1 MNSLEVLRSGP
12 LSTVQDLGRPGYSR
26 YGVPPA
32 GAMDPFALEI
42 GNILV
47 GNSRETAGLEMT
59 MVGIKARFLLRTSI
73 GITGGAGSFTLNG
86 QKISCW
92 RSILIEPGDVLDI
105 GPITEGCRTY
115 LTITGGITVPD
126 VLGSKSTYLPAHFG
140 GWQGRILKRGD
151 LLPGLPLPEGRTIRA
166 RNLAN
171 DRIPDYS
178 KPCTVRVI
186 PGPNQALFSE
196 EMLETFYANSYEVTT
211 KSNRM
216 GYRLQ
221 GPYLKSKQTGVLLSD
236 AVVTGAIQVPPD
248 GQPIILAAD
257 HQTTGGYPILGV
269 IASVDFPKV
278 AQLGAGKKL
287 SFQAISLE
295 DAQSLRREQ
304 ERFLHALDLL
314 VQESS

>member
-1 MNSLEVLRSGP
+1 MNILEVLRSGP
-12 LSTVQDLGRPGYSR
+12 LSTVQDLGRSGYSR
-26 YGVPPA
+26 FGVPPA
-32 GAMDPFALEI
+32 GAMDPLALEI

-47 GNSRETAGLEMT
+47 GNSRVTAGLEMT
-59 MVGIKARFLLRTSI
+59 IAGIKARFLLRTVI
-73 GITGGAGSFTLNG
+73 AITGGAGNFTVNG

-105 GPITEGCRTY
+105 RSISVGCRTY
-115 LTITGGITVPD
+115 LTLAGGITVSD

-140 GWQGRILKRGD
+140 GWQGRPLKRGD
-151 LLPGLPLPEGRTIRA
+151 LLPGLPLPKDQTSQT
-166 RNLAN
+166 RNLAFN
-171 DRIPDYS
+171 RIPNYL
-178 KPCTVRVI
+178 KRCTVRVI

-196 EMLETFYANSYEVTT
+196 ETQKTFYTESYEVTT

-221 GPYLKSKQTGVLLSD
+221 GPALKSRQTGNLLSE

-269 IASVDFPKV
+269 IASADFPKV
-278 AQLGAGKKL
+278 AQLGVGKEL
-287 SFQAISLE
+287 NFQAISLE
-295 DAQSLRREQ
+295 DAQSLRQDQ
-304 ERFLHALDLL
+304 ERFLHALELS

>member
-32 GAMDPFALEI
+32 GVMDPFALEI

-47 GNSRETAGLEMT
+47 GNSRATAGLEMT
-59 MVGIKARFLLRTSI
+59 LVGIKARFLLRTI
-73 GITGGAGSFTLNG
+73 IVITGGAGNFTLNG
-86 QKISCW
+86 QTISCW
-92 RSILIEPGDVLDI
+92 RCLLVEPGDVLDI
-105 GPITEGCRTY
+105 GSITEGCRTY
-115 LTITGGITVPD
+115 LTIAGGITVPD

-140 GWQGRILKRGD
+140 GWQGRPLKRGD
-151 LLPGLPLPEGRTIRA
+151 FLPGLPVLAGQTIQA
-166 RNLAN
+166 RNLAY
-171 DRIPDYS
+171 DSIPNYS

-186 PGPNQALFSE
+186 PGPNQELFPE
-196 EMLETFYANSYEVTT
+196 EMLETFYANSYQVTPQ
-211 KSNRM
+211 SNRM

-221 GPYLKSKQTGVLLSD
+221 GPSLQSKPLGSLLSA

-278 AQLGAGKKL
+278 AQLGVGRKL

-295 DAQSLRREQ
+295 DAQSLLREQ
-304 ERFLHALDLL
+304 ERFLHTLELL
-314 VQESS
+314 VQVST

>member
-1 MNSLEVLRSGP
+1 MNILEVLRSGP

-32 GAMDPFALEI
+32 GAMDPFALQI
-42 GNILV
+42 CNILV
-47 GNSRETAGLEMT
+47 GNPRATAGLEMT
-59 MVGIKARFLLRTSI
+59 MVGIKARFLHRTI
-73 GITGGAGSFTLNG
+73 IAITGGAGSFTLNG

-92 RSILIEPGDVLDI
+92 RCLLIEPGDVLDI
-105 GPITEGCRTY
+105 GSITTGCRTY
-115 LTITGGITVPD
+115 LTIAGGITVSD
-126 VLGSKSTYLPAHFG
+126 VLGSKSTYLPANFG
-140 GWQGRILKRGD
+140 GWQGRTLKRGD
-151 LLPGLPLPEGRTIRA
+151 FLPGLPLPEGRTIQA
-166 RNLAN
+166 RNLAY

-186 PGPNQALFSE
+186 PAPNWELFSE
-196 EMLETFYANSYEVTT
+196 EMLETFYTNSYEVTT

-221 GPYLKSKQTGVLLSD
+221 GPSLKSEQTGDLLSA

-278 AQLGAGKKL
+278 AQLGVGMKL

-295 DAQSLRREQ
+295 DAQSLLRKK

>member
-1 MNSLEVLRSGP
+1 MNSLEILRSG
-12 LSTVQDLGRPGYSR
+12 LLTTVQDLGRPGYSR
-26 YGVPPA
+26 YGVPPS
-32 GAMDPFALEI
+32 GAMDPFALEM

-47 GNSRETAGLEMT
+47 GNPRATEGLEMT
-59 MVGIKARFLLRTSI
+59 MTGIKARFLLRTII
-73 GITGGAGSFTLNG
+73 GITGGTGSFTLNG

-92 RSILIEPGDVLDI
+92 RSLLIKPGDVLDI
-105 GPITEGCRTY
+105 EPITSGCRTY
-115 LTITGGITVPD
+115 LTITGGITVSD
-126 VLGSKSTYLPAHFG
+126 VLGSKSTYLPARFG
-140 GWQGRILKRGD
+140 GLQGRILKRGD
-151 LLPGLPLPEGRTIRA
+151 LLPGLPLPEGRTFQA
-166 RNLAN
+166 RNLAY

-196 EMLETFYANSYEVTT
+196 EMLGTFYTNSYKVTT

-216 GYRLQ
+216 GYHLQ
-221 GPYLKSKQTGVLLSD
+221 GPSLKSNQSGNLLSD
-236 AVVTGAIQVPPD
+236 AVVTGAIQVPPN

-278 AQLGAGKKL
+278 AQLSTGKEL

-295 DAQSLRREQ
+295 AAQSLRREQ

-314 VQESS
+314 VQESL

>member
-47 GNSRETAGLEMT
+47 GNSRATAGLEMT
-59 MVGIKARFLLRTSI
+59 MAGIKARFLLRTII
-73 GITGGAGSFTLNG
+73 GITGGTGSFTLNG
-86 QKISCW
+86 QIISCW
-92 RSILIEPGDVLDI
+92 GCLLIEPGDVLDI
-105 GPITEGCRTY
+105 GSITSGCRTY
-115 LTITGGITVPD
+115 LTIAGGITVSD

-140 GWQGRILKRGD
+140 GWQGRTLKRGD
-151 LLPGLPLPEGRTIRA
+151 ILPGLPLPEGRTIHV
-166 RNLAN
+166 RNLAYN
-171 DRIPDYS
+171 RIPDYS

-186 PGPNQALFSE
+186 PGPNQELFSE
-196 EMLETFYANSYEVTT
+196 EMLETFYSNSYEVTT
-211 KSNRM
+211 QSNRM

-221 GPYLKSKQTGVLLSD
+221 GPPLKSKQTGNLLSD
-236 AVVTGAIQVPPD
+236 AVIRGAIQVPLD

-278 AQLGAGKKL
+278 AQLGVGQKL
-287 SFQAISLE
+287 SFQAISLAE
-295 DAQSLRREQ
+295 AQSLLREK